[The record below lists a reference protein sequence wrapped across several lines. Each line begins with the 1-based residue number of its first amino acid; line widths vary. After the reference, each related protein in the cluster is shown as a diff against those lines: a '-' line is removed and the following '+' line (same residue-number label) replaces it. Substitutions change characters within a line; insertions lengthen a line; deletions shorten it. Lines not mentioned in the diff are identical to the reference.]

1 VKAENISYVMKNS
14 NYSFAKLLA
23 VGFIIVCTSIA
34 WGLLAAALVHRTDQ
48 AAGALNNAVE
58 AGWGNPLVQP
68 HPWAWYDS
76 PTGKDGREAINPESS
91 QVTVHLLSNPKQKG
105 LLWFR
110 TYNVEFAGTYEIA
123 NPTPIEQMIYV
134 AFQLPRN
141 TGGCYDVSF
150 VLGDRTHIVN
160 PSENGVLTDAIIV
173 PAGGSRPLKVGFKTR
188 GLDQWSYN
196 FENGNRIRNFGLTMS
211 TDFREINFP
220 SGTGSPTKATP
231 TETGWQLEWKYP
243 DVIGAQAIG
252 MSMPDV
258 LNPGPVAG
266 RVTFYAPV
274 SLLFF
279 ATVLLVLGMARNATF
294 HPMNFFFVAAGFFS
308 FHLLFAY
315 LVDVLPLH
323 ASFLIAAGVSLLLVC
338 GYIYAFAGRTL
349 SLWAVGAQFAYMVLF
364 SYSFFIDGYS
374 GLTIAIGSVL
384 TLAFLMV
391 TTAKIDWSTKF
402 NRNPVT
408 PPPIPA
414 Q

>member
-1 VKAENISYVMKNS
+1 MKSS
-14 NYSFAKLLA
+14 NYSFPKLLA
-23 VGFIIVCTSIA
+23 IGFIIVCTSIA
-34 WGLLAAALVHRTDQ
+34 WALLGAALVHRTDQ
-48 AAGALNNAVE
+48 AAFTLSTAVQN
-58 AGWGNPLVQP
+58 GWGGPLAQA
-68 HPWAWYDS
+68 HPWAWYES
-76 PTGKDGREAINPESS
+76 PTGKDGRKTINPESS
-91 QVTVHLLSNPKQKG
+91 KVTVHLLSNPKQKG

-110 TYNVEFAGTYEIA
+110 TYDVDFTGVYEIA

-134 AFQLPRN
+134 SFQLPHN

-150 VLGDRTHIVN
+150 VLGDRTDIVN
-160 PSENGVLTDAIIV
+160 PTGNGVLSDAIIV
-173 PAGGSRPLKVGFKTR
+173 PAGKSRTLKVAFKTR
-188 GLDQWSYN
+188 GLDQWSYD
-196 FENGNRIRNFGLTMS
+196 FQNGNRVRNFVLTMS

-220 SGTGSPTKATP
+220 AGTGSPTKETQ
-231 TETGWQLEWKYP
+231 TETGWQLEWRYP

-258 LNPGPVAG
+258 LNPGPVAE

-279 ATVLLVLGMARNATF
+279 GTVLLVLAMARNLPF
-294 HPMNFFFVAAGFFS
+294 HPMNFFFIAAGFFS

-315 LVDVLPLH
+315 LVDVLPLY
-323 ASFLIAAGVSLLLVC
+323 ASFMIAAGVSLLLVC

-349 SLWAVGAQFAYMVLF
+349 SLWAIGAQFAYMVLF

-384 TLAFLMV
+384 TLAFLMA
-391 TTAKIDWSTKF
+391 TTAKIDWSKRF
-402 NRNPVT
+402 GRSAVA